1 MQQNHFSEGSS
12 QPYRPSS
19 KKQEKSQIN
28 NIIYHLKELEKEEQ
42 NLVSRRKEILKIRE
56 EINKIEIKKTIE
68 KINKTKSWFFKRL
81 NNINKPLAR
90 LTKKKRERTQ
100 INKVRNEKG
109 DITTNTTEVQKTIRE
124 YYDQLYANKLDNL
137 EEMDKFLETYNL
149 SRQNHKEIE
158 NLNRLITSNKI
169 DTIIFKTPKKQLQIQ
184 MASQVISTKHL
195 KKS

>member
-124 YYDQLYANKLDNL
+124 YYEHANKFNNL
-137 EEMDKFLETYNL
+137 EEIDKFLKTYSPPKLNQEETD
-149 SRQNHKEIE
+149 
-158 NLNRLITSNKI
+158 NLNRPITTNES
-169 DTIIFKTPKKQLQIQ
+169 P
-184 MASQVISTKHL
+184 
-195 KKS
+195 